1 MDKKD
6 FIRTENY
13 SLRLRPSGARKVTAE
28 FNSVINGKVEYR
40 KKNSSWSSAL
50 LVKARE
56 LSHHLVGKRKA
67 VEFKTSSYK
76 VERDDTDL
84 LRKKIIEMPYTE
96 WKKVGFLRVRCII

>member
-50 LVKARE
+50 GV
-56 LSHHLVGKRKA
+56 
-67 VEFKTSSYK
+67 
-76 VERDDTDL
+76 L
-84 LRKKIIEMPYTE
+84 L
-96 WKKVGFLRVRCII
+96 F